1 MPTSDKLANSFRKTK
16 NEEIVPNSF
25 YKVRRVL
32 KIKSNQ
38 KITPKRESYRPISFM
53 NTDRKILTRMI
64 T

>member
-1 MPTSDKLANSFRKTK
+1 MPTLDKLTSFFRKIK

-38 KITPKRESYRPISFM
+38 KITEKRESYRPIPFM
-53 NTDRKILTRMI
+53 NIDRKILNRMI

>member
-1 MPTSDKLANSFRKTK
+1 MPTLDKFTSSFRKIK

-38 KITPKRESYRPISFM
+38 KITKKRESYRPISFM
-53 NTDRKILTRMI
+53 NIDRKILNRMI